1 MKIGWGWKIGIL
13 YGAFVV
19 LIVTLVMGS
28 SMQKMDLVAKDYYGE
43 ELAYQKVIDGSKN
56 QASLS
61 TPIDIHATA
70 QDVVIEFPS
79 ELANVAVKGTI
90 HFYCPTNAAW
100 DAVIP
105 FEANN
110 NLAIISRAQLH
121 KTNYTIKITYKAL
134 QKDFYQ
140 ETGLNLMH

>member
-56 QASLS
+56 QSTLS

-70 QDVVIEFPS
+70 QEVVLGFPA
-79 ELANVAVKGTI
+79 ELAKEVVKGTI
-90 HFYCPTNAAW
+90 HFYCPTNAAF
-100 DAVIP
+100 DATIP
-105 FEANN
+105 FEASNN
-110 NLAIISRAQLH
+110 QAVISRAKLH
-121 KTNYTIKITYKAL
+121 KTNYTIKVTYTAQ
-134 QKDFYQ
+134 QKDYYQ
-140 ETGLNLMH
+140 ETGLNLMQ